1 MSNPKNL
8 SAQKLYLV
16 ISGSTTCAHVPS
28 CAQAQYLHFR
38 HCVCN
43 CIMIVVRIHLRMGG
57 WVSSTTVLW
66 VSSAIYSCTR
76 QVWDI
81 LGVVGIFSSLAP
93 QKQFSYNMAGYL
105 RLTHVRY
112 SCDTWTLN
120 CSVGKRLRDE
130 NPTLAVKT
138 CALELRCFRCVY
150 TCKYD
155 ILLGSITKVKD
166 VLCQNHAHSNV
177 FPTIRYWRFNSK
189 SGLPMYELCDNGIC
203 KCHCHAY
210 HTHHSNY
217 CMPHSML
224 CHNRHAQ
231 TELLHRWWTTRTHPQ
246 TVHAQMVGLTQ

>member
-1 MSNPKNL
+1 MSNSKNL
-8 SAQKLYLV
+8 SAQKLL
-16 ISGSTTCAHVPS
+16 PS

-38 HCVCN
+38 RCVCD
-43 CIMIVVRIHLRMGG
+43 CIMIVVRIHLLRMGG
-57 WVSSTTVLW
+57 WVSSTTVPW

-76 QVWDI
+76 QVWGI

-112 SCDTWTLN
+112 SCDTWTVN

-138 CALELRCFRCVY
+138 CALELRCFRCEHANMIY
-150 TCKYD
+150 WEF
-155 ILLGSITKVKD
+155 IRSRGLIQELGSITKAKD
-166 VLCQNHAHSNV
+166 VFCQIHPHSHV
-177 FPTIRYWRFNSK
+177 FPTIRFWRFNSK

-217 CMPHSML
+217 CMSHSML
-224 CHNRHAQ
+224 CHNRTE
-231 TELLHRWWTTRTHPQ
+231 TELLHRWWTSRTHPQ

>member
-1 MSNPKNL
+1 MKCSSPKKYSPKNSTYPLKYRWCASRTPSAPPSPLWGASAFLSYRLARRCATCRICSNMSNPKNL

-38 HCVCN
+38 RCVCD
-43 CIMIVVRIHLRMGG
+43 CIMIVVRIHLLRMGG

-93 QKQFSYNMAGYL
+93 QKQFSSNMAGYL
-105 RLTHVRY
+105 QITHVRY

-120 CSVGKRLRDE
+120 CGVGKRLRDE

-150 TCKYD
+150 ANM
-155 ILLGSITKVKD
+155 I
-166 VLCQNHAHSNV
+166 
-177 FPTIRYWRFNSK
+177 YW
-189 SGLPMYELCDNGIC
+189 
-203 KCHCHAY
+203 
-210 HTHHSNY
+210 
-217 CMPHSML
+217 
-224 CHNRHAQ
+224 
-231 TELLHRWWTTRTHPQ
+231 
-246 TVHAQMVGLTQ
+246 

>member
-1 MSNPKNL
+1 MKCFTNSTSSPSPLWGASALLSYRQLSNLAGQEMCNLQNMFKSEPRSNMSNSKNL
-8 SAQKLYLV
+8 SAQKLL
-16 ISGSTTCAHVPS
+16 PS

-38 HCVCN
+38 RCVCD
-43 CIMIVVRIHLRMGG
+43 CIMIVVRIHLLRMGG
-57 WVSSTTVLW
+57 WVSSTTVPW

-138 CALELRCFRCVY
+138 CALQLRCFRCV
-150 TCKYD
+150 
-155 ILLGSITKVKD
+155 
-166 VLCQNHAHSNV
+166 HANM
-177 FPTIRYWRFNSK
+177 IYW
-189 SGLPMYELCDNGIC
+189 
-203 KCHCHAY
+203 
-210 HTHHSNY
+210 
-217 CMPHSML
+217 
-224 CHNRHAQ
+224 
-231 TELLHRWWTTRTHPQ
+231 
-246 TVHAQMVGLTQ
+246 